1 MAEKSAKEI
10 SAETNKLGVKIIS
23 DISKENLEFSIND
36 VNYHIDFYTIDGL
49 PSPIFDKLFHILKS
63 NMKKQYQAANV
74 GWNQKKKIKEMK
86 EKDARYLV
94 VSTDTKEIVGF
105 LYFQFSTEMDMKDVE
120 YPVFYIMEI
129 QLVQKVRNLGIGR
142 RLMNIGEQWSK
153 KYKMERLMLTV
164 FLKNKDAIKFY
175 EKLGFK
181 PDEISPSQCLSSEEA
196 KEYDYEI
203 MSKFVE

>member
-1 MAEKSAKEI
+1 MTNAKEI
-10 SAETNKLGVKIIS
+10 SEEANKLGVKIID
-23 DISKENLEFSIND
+23 DIAKENLEFTIND
-36 VNYHIDFYTIDGL
+36 VNYHIDFYTIENL

-94 VSTDTKEIVGF
+94 VTTNNKEIVGF
-105 LYFQFSTEMDMKDVE
+105 LYFQFSTEMTMKDIE

-129 QLVQKVRNLGIGR
+129 QLIQKVRNIGIGR
-142 RLMNIGEQWSK
+142 RLMDIGEQWSK

-164 FLKNKDAIKFY
+164 FL
-175 EKLGFK
+175 
-181 PDEISPSQCLSSEEA
+181 
-196 KEYDYEI
+196 
-203 MSKFVE
+203 